1 MTTTASRPVVTRNGN
16 AIQASFFHPEGDARA
31 AVLIVPAMGVSQN
44 FYGPLAAW
52 LARQGYLA
60 ATFDYGGL
68 GRSSVSDLAR
78 LDVHILVWARFDCHA
93 LLAELQ
99 VLAPVKDLYWI
110 GHSLGWQILGLT
122 PNPARLAKAITVA
135 CGSGYWKDNVPQ
147 LRLRVWWLWYFVV
160 PVVTRVCGYFPGKR
174 LRKVGDLPRG
184 VIDQWRRWC
193 LNPDYA
199 VGVEGPLA
207 REGFAS
213 VRLPITSLSF
223 TDDEMMS
230 ARNIQSLHGQYTAAH
245 KKMTRIAPA
254 DAGLKRIG
262 HFGFFRAQSED
273 ALWKRYLLPELS

>member
-1 MTTTASRPVVTRNGN
+1 MTTTTSHSVVTRNGN
-16 AIQASFFHPEGDARA
+16 AIQASFFHPEGDPRA

-52 LARQGYLA
+52 LACQGYLA
-60 ATFDYGGL
+60 ATFDYVGI
-68 GRSSVSDLAR
+68 GRSRVSDLAR
-78 LDVHILVWARFDCHA
+78 LDVNILDWARFDCDA
-93 LLAELQ
+93 MLAELQ
-99 VLAPVKDLYWI
+99 SLVPGKSLYWV
-110 GHSLGWQILGLT
+110 GHSLGGQILGLL
-122 PNPARLAKAITVA
+122 PDPGRLAKAITVA
-135 CGSGYWKDNVPQ
+135 CGSGYWRDNVPQ
-147 LRLRVWWLWYFVV
+147 LKARVWWLWYVVV
-160 PVVTRVCGYFPGKR
+160 PVVTRIFGYFPGKR

-199 VGVEGPLA
+199 VGVEGPFA

-230 ARNIQSLHGQYTAAH
+230 ARNIQALHGQYTAAC

-254 DAGLKRIG
+254 DAGMRRIG
-262 HFGFFRAQSED
+262 HFGFFRAQSEE
-273 ALWKRYLLPELS
+273 ALWTRYLLPELT

>member
-1 MTTTASRPVVTRNGN
+1 MTTTTARSVVTRNGN
-16 AIQASFFHPEGDARA
+16 AIQATLFHPEGDPQA
-31 AVLIVPAMGVSQN
+31 AVLIVPAMGVSQS

-60 ATFDYGGL
+60 ATFDYVGI
-68 GRSSVSDLAR
+68 GRSRVSDLAH
-78 LDVHILVWARFDCHA
+78 LDVNILDWARFDCDA
-93 LLAELQ
+93 MLAELQ
-99 VLAPVKDLYWI
+99 GLSPGKDLYWI
-110 GHSLGWQILGLT
+110 GHSLGGQILGLI
-122 PNPARLAKAITVA
+122 PDPARVVKAITVA
-135 CGSGYWKDNVPQ
+135 CGSGYWRENVPR
-147 LRLRVWWLWYFVV
+147 LRLRVWWLWYVIV
-160 PVVTRVCGYFPGKR
+160 PIATRVFGYFPGKR

-184 VIDQWRRWC
+184 VIGQWRRWC

-254 DAGLKRIG
+254 DAGMKRIG

-273 ALWKRYLLPELS
+273 ALWMRYLLPELS